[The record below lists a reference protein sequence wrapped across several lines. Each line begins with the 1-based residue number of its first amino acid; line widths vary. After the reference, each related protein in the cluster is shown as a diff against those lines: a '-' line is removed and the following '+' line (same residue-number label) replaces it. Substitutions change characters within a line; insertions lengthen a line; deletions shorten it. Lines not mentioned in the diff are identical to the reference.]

1 LNWFK
6 NSNAGIS
13 IAGLLMMRM
22 TRVKS
27 AGNAGIN
34 ASVAIDLGQNY
45 GYKVILKRKISAI
58 WDISERWIHT
68 RFIAGESAK

>member
-1 LNWFK
+1 MNWFK
-6 NSNAGIS
+6 HSDAGVS
-13 IAGLLMMRM
+13 IAGLLMTRM

-27 AGNAGIN
+27 AGNAGLN

-58 WDISERWIHT
+58 WAISERWIHT
-68 RFIAGESAK
+68 RFITGVSVK

>member
-1 LNWFK
+1 
-6 NSNAGIS
+6 
-13 IAGLLMMRM
+13 M

-27 AGNAGIN
+27 AENAGLN
-34 ASVAIDLGQNY
+34 ASVAIDLGQHY

-58 WDISERWIHT
+58 WAISERWIHT